1 MTPNANRRPKTSVAT
16 ARDLRKRVDD
26 LINTLRANDW
36 PLGAKAR
43 PLTSLGEGEWT
54 ELTADETAKD
64 PERARRI
71 QACRKGEQ
79 DCHRWRGHLR
89 AFIEDSR
96 RYVVDYGRP
105 DQLKRFMNNK
115 LVIVSS
121 VIEDLPREMYK
132 TDECLCDLESL
143 KALVVNIIR
152 VQSSRASKKR
162 AAFAQN
168 LRLARA
174 AYGQTQEEAA
184 AEIGVTQS
192 VYALYEAGGRMP
204 QVANRTKCDR
214 YIEQAPR
221 GTSPN

>member
-1 MTPNANRRPKTSVAT
+1 VTPNANRRPKTSVAT
-16 ARDLRKRVDD
+16 ARGLRERVDD

-54 ELTADETAKD
+54 ELTADEAAKD
-64 PERARRI
+64 PERARRN
-71 QACRKGEQ
+71 QACKEGEQ

-89 AFIEDSR
+89 AFMEDSR

-105 DQLKRFMNNK
+105 DQVKRFMNNK

-132 TDECLCDLESL
+132 TDECLLDLESL
-143 KALVVNIIR
+143 KALVVNIRFIR
-152 VQSSRASKKR
+152 VRSKKT
-162 AAFAQN
+162 AAFSKN
-168 LRLARA
+168 LRLART
-174 AYGQTQEEAA
+174 AYGQTQEQGAA
-184 AEIGVTQS
+184 AIGLTQS
-192 VYALYEAGGRMP
+192 VYALYEAGRRMP
-204 QVANRTKCDR
+204 QVANRTECDR

-221 GTSPN
+221 SASPN